1 MCSKR
6 VLQFLTQFPLDLDI
20 FTMFSGHY
28 NLYVKLGV
36 THPCTLSKP
45 ARLVSQSVKRVAL
58 FVERVAYYSTENYVI
73 LVVPSVHCHEIVFNQ
88 TASK

>member
-20 FTMFSGHY
+20 FTMFYGHY

-36 THPCTLSKP
+36 TNPCTLSKP
-45 ARLVSQSVKRVAL
+45 ARLVSQSVKRVA
-58 FVERVAYYSTENYVI
+58 YYSTENYVI
-73 LVVPSVHCHEIVFNQ
+73 LVAPSVHCHEILFNQ